1 MRKPTLCICKN
12 KDADQLCG
20 NRTADQRLCFSY
32 MDSRSWYKGF
42 KHSRFTNV
50 PLPCSQPLFNM
61 AEKHVKYSGCRSAH
75 KMSIYLQIIQLSV
88 KSLCCAQEKCINL
101 TSYLYHNVEIKLLH
115 PLIFMSGVKSVLETS
130 ISCCCIPGCCC
141 LGSSFGGK

>member
-1 MRKPTLCICKN
+1 MLLFFGGGFAVVVFCC
-12 KDADQLCG
+12 CC
-20 NRTADQRLCFSY
+20 CFVCVFCCCCFVCLFVFFGGVQTRPWY
-32 MDSRSWYKGF
+32 TWYKGF

-50 PLPCSQPLFNM
+50 TLPCSQPLFNM

-88 KSLCCAQEKCINL
+88 KSLCCAKEKCINL

-115 PLIFMSGVKSVLETS
+115 PLIL
-130 ISCCCIPGCCC
+130 IS
-141 LGSSFGGK
+141 